1 MSVKIYGKG
10 KKIARLRRHNRLRK
24 KVVGT
29 PERPRLVVTRSNRHM
44 FAQVVDDTKGIT
56 LVSAST
62 LADLSNFDGT
72 KTEAS
77 KKVGEL
83 VAEKAKAA
91 GITAVV
97 CDRGGNKYHGRIAA
111 VAEGAREGGLQL

>member
-29 PERPRLVVTRSNRHM
+29 YYNINWHDEMNDVRDM
-44 FAQVVDDTKGIT
+44 I
-56 LVSAST
+56 
-62 LADLSNFDGT
+62 
-72 KTEAS
+72 
-77 KKVGEL
+77 KVYNPHFNLRDKDVREIIL
-83 VAEKAKAA
+83 KAKAA

-97 CDRGGNKYHGRIAA
+97 FDRGGNKYHGRIAA